1 MKKIIYIILFCLFTV
16 SNSFAQEVEMDSND
30 MKTLSFSLRKE
41 ANLAMVL
48 AAKVGNKALL
58 SVMLTDDLVAKG
70 LNAGII
76 INEIAKEIE
85 GGGGGQAF
93 FATAG
98 GTNPNGIS
106 NALTKAKSLIA

>member
-1 MKKIIYIILFCLFTV
+1 VRFIAK
-16 SNSFAQEVEMDSND
+16 EVEMDAND
-30 MKTLSFSLRKE
+30 MKTISFALRKE
-41 ANLAMVL
+41 EKLAMVL
-48 AAKVGNKALL
+48 GATVGKKALL

-70 LNAGII
+70 LNAGTL

-98 GTNPNGIS
+98 GTNPNGIAK
-106 NALTKAKSLIA
+106 ALIKAKNLIA